1 MTLASCDSLRCFV
14 FAIVASNS
22 KATVLTLWAFALFN
36 PEASAILEMTRVVS
50 CKHDLDSWWR
60 SNASIPEPDPEI
72 NTANR
77 SGFST
82 VAARIVILSLKHWQ
96 RVLPDEVGPC
106 TRNVICHGSRG
117 RYGRAVGVS

>member
-106 TRNVICHGSRG
+106 MRSLICLRSREWHG
-117 RYGRAVGVS
+117 